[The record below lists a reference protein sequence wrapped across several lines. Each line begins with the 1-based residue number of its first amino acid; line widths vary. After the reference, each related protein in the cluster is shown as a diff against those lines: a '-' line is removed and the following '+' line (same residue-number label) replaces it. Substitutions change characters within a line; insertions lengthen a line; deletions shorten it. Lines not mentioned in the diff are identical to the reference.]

1 MTGNIILIV
10 VAKLVVRIFT
20 GLSSSLPGCKESS
33 WNVVKNIGMEK
44 FEVEGS
50 YKIREWQDR

>member
-10 VAKLVVRIFT
+10 VTKLVVGIVT
-20 GLSSSLPGCKESS
+20 GLSSSLPGCKKSS
-33 WNVVKNIGMEK
+33 WNVVENKGMEV

-50 YKIREWQDR
+50 YNIREWQDR